1 MREEGLENPPKRAVV
16 DLKDIQSKT
25 LEDFVSSNSLHLFNR
40 MGLQTSFMQTN
51 PASWG
56 DVEEFKNAKA
66 IIKALKV
73 VNDHAERGVALV
85 QEYSELLTKGE
96 EQLQYLLQVTA
107 EHRKMFPDAKKSTLT
122 ATRQQ

>member
-1 MREEGLENPPKRAVV
+1 M
-16 DLKDIQSKT
+16 
-25 LEDFVSSNSLHLFNR
+25 NSLNLFNR
-40 MGLQTSFMQTN
+40 MGLQTSFMETN

-73 VNDHAERGVALV
+73 VNDHAERVVALV
-85 QEYSELLTKGE
+85 QEYSGLLTKGE
-96 EQLQYLLQVTA
+96 EQLQYLLQVIA
-107 EHRKMFPDAKKSTLT
+107 EHRKMFPASKTSNLT